1 MRTLKDLSA
10 AGKRIIVRAD
20 HNVPME
26 AGKIADVSR
35 VKASLP
41 TLQRLLEQGASLV
54 LLSHLGRP
62 NGRFEATSSLA
73 PVTPVLAAQ
82 LQRPVTFIGG
92 SAERTPASD
101 ATLRQVLP
109 LPQGSV
115 ALLDN
120 VRFEPGEGSNDAA
133 LARRYAR
140 LGETFVLDAFAS
152 AHRDHASVTGAT
164 RFLPSC
170 AGLLMEKEAAN
181 LTRLIQRPAK
191 PFWVVLGGSKA
202 ADKIGAV
209 ESLLPRVTG
218 MLIGGALAFPFI
230 EAQGGQVGNS
240 LVAAETAG
248 LAKSLLGMAHDRGVQ
263 LLLPVDVVAAPKPAV
278 GAEAR
283 IVPANHIPAGW
294 KGLDIGPQTRQRF
307 VEALQGARTVFWNGP
322 MGAAEIDGFQG
333 GTQAI
338 GRAIAGLPAAFTVL
352 GGGDTVAAAQRLR
365 LGERF
370 GHVSTGGG
378 ACLTFLAKGT
388 LPGIEALS

>member
-140 LGETFVLDAFAS
+140 LGEAFVLDAFAS

-170 AGLLMEKEAAN
+170 AGLLMEKESRQPHQ
-181 LTRLIQRPAK
+181 THPA
-191 PFWVVLGGSKA
+191 PS
-202 ADKIGAV
+202 
-209 ESLLPRVTG
+209 
-218 MLIGGALAFPFI
+218 
-230 EAQGGQVGNS
+230 EA
-240 LVAAETAG
+240 
-248 LAKSLLGMAHDRGVQ
+248 LLGC
-263 LLLPVDVVAAPKPAV
+263 
-278 GAEAR
+278 AR
-283 IVPANHIPAGW
+283 
-294 KGLDIGPQTRQRF
+294 
-307 VEALQGARTVFWNGP
+307 
-322 MGAAEIDGFQG
+322 
-333 GTQAI
+333 
-338 GRAIAGLPAAFTVL
+338 
-352 GGGDTVAAAQRLR
+352 RLEGSR
-365 LGERF
+365 
-370 GHVSTGGG
+370 
-378 ACLTFLAKGT
+378 
-388 LPGIEALS
+388 

>member
-1 MRTLKDLSA
+1 M
-10 AGKRIIVRAD
+10 
-20 HNVPME
+20 
-26 AGKIADVSR
+26 
-35 VKASLP
+35 
-41 TLQRLLEQGASLV
+41 
-54 LLSHLGRP
+54 
-62 NGRFEATSSLA
+62 
-73 PVTPVLAAQ
+73 
-82 LQRPVTFIGG
+82 
-92 SAERTPASD
+92 
-101 ATLRQVLP
+101 
-109 LPQGSV
+109 
-115 ALLDN
+115 
-120 VRFEPGEGSNDAA
+120 
-133 LARRYAR
+133 
-140 LGETFVLDAFAS
+140 
-152 AHRDHASVTGAT
+152 
-164 RFLPSC
+164 
-170 AGLLMEKEAAN
+170 
-181 LTRLIQRPAK
+181 
-191 PFWVVLGGSKA
+191 LGGSKA